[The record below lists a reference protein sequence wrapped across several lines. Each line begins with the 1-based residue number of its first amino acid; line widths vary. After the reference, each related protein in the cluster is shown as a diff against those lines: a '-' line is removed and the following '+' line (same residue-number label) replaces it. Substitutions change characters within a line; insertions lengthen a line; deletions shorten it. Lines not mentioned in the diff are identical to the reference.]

1 MAPILISEYLSPE
14 LIEKFHSRTR
24 PGKWGCLEW
33 HGARNRGYGV
43 LEHDGRTFFAH
54 RVAWVIHHQV
64 DIPGWLV
71 VDHLC
76 CNKGCVNHDHL
87 EAVTDVENVRRV
99 KHAPRGWVSVRSAKY
114 PGRRKLREAKVS

>member
-1 MAPILISEYLSPE
+1 MLAAMAPIQISEYLSPE
-14 LIEKFHSRTR
+14 LIEKFRNKTR

-33 HGARNRGYGV
+33 RGARNRGYGV

-76 CNKGCVNHDHL
+76 CNTPDDANS
-87 EAVTDVENVRRV
+87 ERW
-99 KHAPRGWVSVRSAKY
+99 PRYGIR
-114 PGRRKLREAKVS
+114 